1 MSKLILKI
9 ISFAGLLLT
18 IIPSFMVFSQGM
30 ELDTNKYLM
39 LLGTILWFGCTPF
52 WMNRKANN

>member
-1 MSKLILKI
+1 MSNLILKI

-30 ELDTNKYLM
+30 ELNTNKYLM
-39 LLGTILWFGCTPF
+39 LLGTILWFACTPF
-52 WMNRKANN
+52 WMNRNANN